1 MGETIDDVVERL
13 RKLAVEM
20 VRTRRLSDAAAVLS
34 GVGALEMMDA
44 FAGGNPPARSH
55 TAEPVA
61 TGQHRAPDFDQI

>member
-34 GVGALEMMDA
+34 GIGALEMMDV
-44 FAGGNPPARSH
+44 FAGGNPPAQNSNPQP
-55 TAEPVA
+55 AA